1 MTLTKQ
7 ATSTLKR
14 SLFDLL
20 YIEVTTVHNPESLIK
35 YLLSI
40 FILNTMLG
48 VAETATF
55 GTKFLSQEMIN
66 LVEVTLHI
74 FKKLQSNL
82 ICNLCTRKNR

>member
-7 ATSTLKR
+7 ATSSLKR

-40 FILNTMLG
+40 FCILNTMLG
-48 VAETATF
+48 VAETATV
-55 GTKFLSQEMIN
+55 GTKFLIVM
-66 LVEVTLHI
+66 
-74 FKKLQSNL
+74 K
-82 ICNLCTRKNR
+82 

>member
-55 GTKFLSQEMIN
+55 VTKFLI
-66 LVEVTLHI
+66 V
-74 FKKLQSNL
+74 KK
-82 ICNLCTRKNR
+82 